1 METRN
6 ELMIY
11 AGKDDY
17 TGRRDGRC
25 AHPNT
30 VRGRVAPRKVEV
42 HGSACTLLAGRK
54 YAILGGTY
62 YLFSRRGWTL
72 SEPIGPTHS

>member
-1 METRN
+1 MDTRN

-17 TGRRDGRC
+17 AGRRDGRC

-42 HGSACTLLAGRK
+42 HGLA
-54 YAILGGTY
+54 
-62 YLFSRRGWTL
+62 
-72 SEPIGPTHS
+72 

>member
-17 TGRRDGRC
+17 AGRRDGRC

-42 HGSACTLLAGRK
+42 HGSAWQLLENFFGK
-54 YAILGGTY
+54 YFWRAFLATW
-62 YLFSRRGWTL
+62 LDPES
-72 SEPIGPTHS
+72 

>member
-17 TGRRDGRC
+17 AGRKDGRC

-30 VRGRVAPRKVEV
+30 VRGRIAPRKVEV
-42 HGSACTLLAGRK
+42 HGSAFSLARVLTLRNLSGE
-54 YAILGGTY
+54 
-62 YLFSRRGWTL
+62 LFWTSRWTL
-72 SEPIGPTHS
+72 NDPNI

>member
-17 TGRRDGRC
+17 AGRRDGRC

-30 VRGRVAPRKVEV
+30 VRGRVAPHKVEV
-42 HGSACTLLAGRK
+42 HGSA
-54 YAILGGTY
+54 
-62 YLFSRRGWTL
+62 
-72 SEPIGPTHS
+72 

>member
-1 METRN
+1 MTCTRRLAKRSDDMETRN

-42 HGSACTLLAGRK
+42 HGSV
-54 YAILGGTY
+54 
-62 YLFSRRGWTL
+62 
-72 SEPIGPTHS
+72 

>member
-6 ELMIY
+6 EVMIS

-17 TGRRDGRC
+17 AGRRAGRC

-30 VRGRVAPRKVEV
+30 VRGRVAPRKLEV
-42 HGSACTLLAGRK
+42 HSSAFHLLGKIFCK
-54 YAILGGTY
+54 YLRVDFLARCLD
-62 YLFSRRGWTL
+62 
-72 SEPIGPTHS
+72 SECAS

>member
-17 TGRRDGRC
+17 VGRRDGRC

-30 VRGRVAPRKVEV
+30 VRGRVAPRKVAV
-42 HGSACTLLAGRK
+42 HGSACSIARGVSSVRLLGSCSCGVVG
-54 YAILGGTY
+54 L
-62 YLFSRRGWTL
+62 
-72 SEPIGPTHS
+72 

>member
-1 METRN
+1 MTSTRRLAKRSDDMETRN
-6 ELMIY
+6 EMMIY

-17 TGRRDGRC
+17 AGRRDGRC

-42 HGSACTLLAGRK
+42 HGLA
-54 YAILGGTY
+54 
-62 YLFSRRGWTL
+62 
-72 SEPIGPTHS
+72 

>member
-6 ELMIY
+6 EVMIY

-42 HGSACTLLAGRK
+42 HGSAWPALEETVVLRFLVS
-54 YAILGGTY
+54 
-62 YLFSRRGWTL
+62 FSRDVV
-72 SEPIGPTHS
+72 GP

>member
-30 VRGRVAPRKVEV
+30 VWGRVAPRKVEV
-42 HGSACTLLAGRK
+42 HGSAYPLLGKLLFCK
-54 YAILGGTY
+54 Y
-62 YLFSRRGWTL
+62 FW
-72 SEPIGPTHS
+72 

>member
-1 METRN
+1 MTWTRRLAKRSDDMETRN

-30 VRGRVAPRKVEV
+30 VRGRIAPRKLEV
-42 HGSACTLLAGRK
+42 HGSALLW
-54 YAILGGTY
+54 LG
-62 YLFSRRGWTL
+62 
-72 SEPIGPTHS
+72 E